1 MDIVLAIR
9 AFIETVE
16 TGGFSSA
23 ARRLGVAPSVVMKR
37 VNHLE
42 HVTKS
47 TLLHR
52 STREVRLTEAGL
64 RSLDSLRRVVRDVDT
79 VLDVLRRADEAPMGR
94 LRIGTPPALTAMHL
108 AAVFSEFAR
117 SQPRIDVDVVLI
129 DHPTNPVEHGFDFVI
144 GAFSETYDG
153 VTDTPLFPLRRMVCG
168 TPSYFDRVGRP
179 KHPKDLFAHNCLMLS
194 PSGTNWEF
202 RGKRGLFRIPVN
214 SSFSAND
221 ARVLCAAALAG
232 HGVALLPSY
241 VAIPAIRSGQLEQVL
256 TDFTAIGTWFKTF
269 VPNRVADSRAVVAL
283 LDFVRE
289 KLSPVPPWERSDK
302 AER

>member
-1 MDIVLAIR
+1 MDTVLAIR

-16 TGGFSSA
+16 SGGFSSA

-47 TLLHR
+47 TLLR
-52 STREVRLTEAGL
+52 RTTREVRLTEAGM
-64 RSLDSLRRVVRDVDT
+64 RSLDSLRRVVREMDD
-79 VLDVLRRADEAPMGR
+79 VLDGLRRADDAPLGR

-108 AAVFSEFAR
+108 ATVFSEFAR
-117 SQPRIDVDVVLI
+117 SQPRVDVDVVLI

-168 TPSYFDRVGRP
+168 TPSYFDRLGRP
-179 KHPKDLFAHNCLMLS
+179 KHPRDLFMHNCLVLS
-194 PSGTNWEF
+194 PSGANWEF
-202 RGKRGLFRIPVN
+202 RGKRGVYRIPVH

-221 ARVLCAAALAG
+221 ARVLCTAAVAG
-232 HGVALLPSY
+232 HGIALLPSY
-241 VAIPAIRSGQLEQVL
+241 VAVPAIRRGELEQVL
-256 TDFTAIGTWFKTF
+256 TDYTAVGMWFKTF
-269 VPNRVADSRAVVAL
+269 VPDRLTDSRAVVAL

-289 KLSPVPPWERSDK
+289 KLSPIPPWERSD
-302 AER
+302 RRGR